1 MWVNDRQLVDKWT
14 VEEQPGGREGGRRPV
29 EDSGTIALE
38 AGKKHDIKV
47 EIYKSGRRGLCR
59 LLWSSPSQPRQIIPA
74 ENLTPA
80 K

>member
-1 MWVNDRQLVDKWT
+1 
-14 VEEQPGGREGGRRPV
+14 V
-29 EDSGTIALE
+29 EDFGTIALE
-38 AGKKHDIKV
+38 AGKKYDIKL